1 MFIKRYCLIFLSFF
15 LCFSYLFLGG
25 GVEATPS
32 MDVPCG
38 YTSILSRLS
47 CINIPRRTGSEYFDS
62 HVFRISN
69 VTDDGSWR
77 GMPHFLARN
86 KIPSNLDCP
95 RG

>member
-15 LCFSYLFLGG
+15 LVLFVYFFWG
-25 GVEATPS
+25 GVEATTL

-38 YTSILSRLS
+38 YTSIQSRLS

-77 GMPHFLARN
+77 LMPR
-86 KIPSNLDCP
+86 PSTPLS
-95 RG
+95 RQK